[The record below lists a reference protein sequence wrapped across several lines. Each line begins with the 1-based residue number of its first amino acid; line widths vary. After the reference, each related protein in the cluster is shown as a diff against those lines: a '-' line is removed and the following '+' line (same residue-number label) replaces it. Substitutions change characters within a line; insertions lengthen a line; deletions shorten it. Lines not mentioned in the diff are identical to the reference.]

1 MTVDLPARL
10 LADRLTWALA
20 VACAIALEAMLAR
33 HPGLPPGP
41 GLAVGG
47 LVLLWQWLQ
56 RRRRPVRVSIGP
68 DGVGVQLGGAVAPLQ
83 AAGPRA
89 RVLGRSVVLHW
100 RGAEGAGTLW
110 LTPLDVPRDALHA
123 ARVRIQA
130 ARAAVAG

>member
-1 MTVDLPARL
+1 MTVDLPAQL
-10 LADRLTWALA
+10 FADRLTWVLA
-20 VACAIALEAMLAR
+20 VACAVALEAMLAR

-47 LVLLWQWLQ
+47 LVLLWQWRQ
-56 RRRRPVRVSIGP
+56 RSHRPVRVSIGP
-68 DGVGVQLGGAVAPLQ
+68 DGVGVQLGGA
-83 AAGPRA
+83 AAWLRATGPRA

-100 RGAEGAGTLW
+100 RGADGAGTLW
-110 LTPLDVPRDALHA
+110 LTPFDVPRDALRA

>member
-20 VACAIALEAMLAR
+20 VACAVALEAMLAR
-33 HPGLPPGP
+33 HPGLTPGP

-47 LVLLWQWLQ
+47 LLLLWQWRN
-56 RRRRPVRVSIGP
+56 RRHRPLGISIGP
-68 DGVGVQLGGAVAPLQ
+68 DGVAVQLGGACAPLR
-83 AAGPRA
+83 ATGPRA

-100 RGAEGAGTLW
+100 RGADCAGTLW
-110 LTPLDVPRDALHA
+110 LTPLDVPRDALRA

-130 ARAAVAG
+130 ARSAVAG